1 MTTVI
6 ERIEGHYEVHE
17 LPQGKSYTWCPG
29 CVAVGCECG
38 ERLLLTLSEATCRC
52 GAEHTAVVRKELGLL
67 GSSARAQAPW
77 QDEHRK
83 WLAKR
88 DEYLRS
94 EHNDRLEWSD
104 LD

>member
-17 LPQGKSYTWCPG
+17 LPQGRDYTWCPE
-29 CVAVGCECG
+29 CVVVECECG

-52 GAEHTAVVRKELGLL
+52 GVDHTTVVRKELALL
-67 GSSARAQAPW
+67 GSNAQAQAPW
-77 QDEHRK
+77 QGEHRE

-94 EHNDRLEWSD
+94 ESNDLLEWSD